1 MSGYV
6 LDARTGLA
14 RMKYIELLSA
24 GIHGISGSRCDM
36 SNIGVY

>member
-14 RMKYIELLSA
+14 RMKYIELLLSA
-24 GIHGISGSRCDM
+24 GILGTPGSM
-36 SNIGVY
+36 SNIDMY